1 MDIIKNIP
9 LQSWN
14 SAINADISKQA
25 THALEHGHM
34 LVLPQLTFELSAE
47 EKALLSPKLVAPN
60 RKHIQFNPHTGNLLS
75 TKASAQQQAQLKNVL
90 RRYYQHTL
98 NLLISLFPHYQ
109 QHVHSGRTHLSTI
122 EISQPLRFSQKKAP
136 RLRIDAFTATP
147 MHGRRIL
154 RVFTNINPN
163 HIAQV
168 WQTGEPFTTLA
179 KRFIPE
185 IPSMSAAEQY
195 LLNLFKVTK
204 TPRSQYDH
212 FMLSI
217 RNKMRKDLDYQQS
230 VDKKTI
236 ELLPGS
242 TWILF
247 ADQVSH
253 AAISGQHVLEQTFY
267 LPANAMQYPETSPLH
282 ILETML
288 AQSLVKKEKV
298 SSVTG

>member
-1 MDIIKNIP
+1 MAIIKNIP
-9 LQSWN
+9 IQTWN
-14 SAINADISKQA
+14 STISAEVSGEAIR
-25 THALEHGHM
+25 ALEHGHIII
-34 LVLPQLTFELSAE
+34 LPKLPFTLNAE
-47 EKALLSPKLVAPN
+47 ENALLSPKLTLPN
-60 RKHIQFNPHTGNLLS
+60 RKHIQFNSHTGNLHGA
-75 TKASAQQQAQLKNVL
+75 KALPQQQVQLKNIL

-98 NLLISLFPHYQ
+98 NLILSLLPHYQ
-109 QHVHSGRTHLSTI
+109 QHVLSGRTHLSTI
-122 EISQPLRFSQKKAP
+122 EIGKTSRFSQKEQP

-163 HIAQV
+163 HASQV
-168 WQTGEPFTTLA
+168 WQIGEPFTTLA

-195 LLNLFKVTK
+195 LLKFLKVTK

-217 RNKMRKDLDYQQS
+217 RNKMRKDSEYQHS
-230 VDKKTI
+230 IDKKTI

-242 TWILF
+242 TWMMF

-253 AAISGQHVLEQTFY
+253 ATLSGQHLLEQTFY
-267 LPANAMQYPETSPLH
+267 LPIHAMQYPETSPLH
-282 ILETML
+282 ILETLL
-288 AQSLVKKEKV
+288 AQPLIKKEKV
-298 SSVTG
+298 STTIG